1 MRLLFT
7 LLCCLFLQS
16 TFAQKV
22 LQIETFGDPITEKI
36 NIGAFL
42 TYQLKNDDIWSQGY
56 IRDLRLEQNVI
67 ELDDRFV
74 NINDIG
80 AFQYK
85 RKWPRKIGTQLALFG
100 VAWSG
105 FALIGTLTDNNPDT
119 NYRWSDAV
127 VTGAAAGIGISLP
140 LVFEK
145 RTVRFGKRRS
155 LRMLD
160 ITF

>member
-1 MRLLFT
+1 MRLILI
-7 LLCCLFLQS
+7 LCCGLFFQPI
-16 TFAQKV
+16 FAQKV

-36 NIGAFL
+36 SIGSFL
-42 TYQLKNDDIWSQGY
+42 TYQIKDDDIWYEGY
-56 IRDLRLEQNVI
+56 IRDLRLDLDVI

-74 NINDIG
+74 NINDIQ
-80 AFQYK
+80 AFRYK
-85 RKWPRKIGTQLALFG
+85 RNWPRKVGTQLALFG

-105 FALIGTLTDNNPDT
+105 FALIGTLTDGNPDT
-119 NYRWSDAV
+119 NYRWSDAA
-127 VTGAAAGIGISLP
+127 VTGAAAGIGVSLP

-145 RTVRFGKRRS
+145 RTLKFGKRRR